1 MSSLKIY
8 SHKLKNDL
16 MVLCLPQGNIPKVS
30 TQLWY
35 GVGSKDEKDKQK
47 GIAHL
52 IEHLIFKGTSK
63 LSECD
68 INMITHKLS
77 GYTNAF
83 TSYDYTGYLF
93 DLPSQHWQHAL
104 NIFADCMSNATFKKD
119 FLDSELQAVI
129 QELKMYKDDYVSTLI
144 EKMLSA
150 IFPDHPYG
158 YPIIGFK
165 QDLWNVSRETLL
177 NFYQYHYVPN
187 NAMLLGVGDVKP
199 DEFFAHAE
207 KEFSHIKKKDHCA
220 QDFYH
225 SQDLIQQNVTILRDI
240 KQTMYLVAWVI
251 NGSKQGKD
259 YIVDLFLYILGSG
272 KGARLNQKL
281 VDDLQL
287 VTELDVFSYDLFEA
301 GVFFVYF
308 QPKNAKD
315 VEKII
320 HIIQEEIYDIAQNGV
335 SVKELNRAIK
345 RAEVDHLMLLESGKK
360 LAYTIGKYYT
370 ALKDPNYVLDYTSYP
385 KDRIAPDLKSL
396 AQLMHPSLMHRGQ
409 VLALHK
415 QDKALWSML
424 QEVSDK
430 EDERI
435 LSGRSRAIPVEEP
448 RCALTVHAKTPKDF
462 KYPKFNSFTLSNGT
476 KILYNKQ
483 SALAKIDLVVDFKIK
498 YYYDPEDKQG
508 ITEFVANMLLE
519 GTEKYN
525 ATEFAQVLESYG
537 MSIESSGGQVTLSM
551 LAKDLEK
558 GLELLQEM
566 IERALF
572 DNDAIEKVRAQ
583 MLSEIDIFWDNP
595 TQFAGHLMRKQVY
608 KNHPYH
614 KLAIGTLET
623 ITSISRDDLLH
634 WYRYAINANG
644 ALISIVGDLDEKELP
659 DVFEKYFGSWK
670 NSKIDDIEYPAL
682 QKLEAQT
689 IDYPIARDQVVLCY
703 AGLSV
708 KRTDRDY
715 DALLLFDQIFTGG
728 ILGSMS
734 SRLFDLREQSGLFYT
749 IGGSLVQRSQRQPG
763 MIVVK
768 TIVSSN
774 RLLEAEKAIENVIDT
789 AIDSVTEEEL
799 QEAQQ
804 AIANSLVDNFSS
816 NMSIAQV
823 GIFKENYQLPD
834 DYFDKRALGLLDIKL
849 EEMKMI
855 VKKWLNSNLLVKIRI
870 GRMQ

>member
-8 SHKLKNDL
+8 SHTLKNDL
-16 MVLCLPQGNIPKVS
+16 TVLCLPHGNIPKVF
-30 TQLWY
+30 TQIWY

-68 INMITHKLS
+68 INIITHKLS

-93 DLPSQHWQHAL
+93 DLPSQQWQHAL
-104 NIFADCMSNATFKKD
+104 TIFADCMSNATFKKD

-144 EKMLSA
+144 EKILSA

-165 QDLWNVSRETLL
+165 QDLWNVSRETLF

-187 NAMLLGVGDVKP
+187 NAMVLGVGDVKP
-199 DEFFAHAE
+199 DEFFAQAE
-207 KEFSHIKKKDHCA
+207 KKFGHIEKRAHEV
-220 QDFYH
+220 QEFYH

-240 KQTMYLVAWVI
+240 KQPMYLLAWVV

-259 YIVDLFLYILGSG
+259 YIIDLFLYILGSG

-287 VTELDVFSYDLFEA
+287 VTEIDVFSYDLFDA
-301 GVFFVYF
+301 GVFFIYF
-308 QPKNAKD
+308 QPKNIKD
-315 VEKII
+315 VDKII
-320 HIIQEEIYDIAQNGV
+320 SIIQAEILDIAKNGV
-335 SVKELNRAIK
+335 KAQELNRAVK
-345 RAEVDHLMLLESGKK
+345 RAEVDHLSLLESGKK

-370 ALKDPNYVLDYTSYP
+370 ALKDPNYVLNYTSYP
-385 KDRIAPDLKSL
+385 EDKIEAEIKTL

-409 VLALHK
+409 VLALNA
-415 QDKALWSML
+415 QDKTMWSMIQDL
-424 QEVSDK
+424 SDK

-435 LSGRSRAIPVEEP
+435 LSGRSRDLPIEEP
-448 RCALTVHAKTPKDF
+448 RCALTVHAKAPKHF
-462 KYPKFNSFTLSNGT
+462 NYPKFNSFMLSNGA
-476 KILYNKQ
+476 KVLYNKQ
-483 SALAKIDLVVDFKIK
+483 SALAKIDLIIDFSVK
-498 YYYDPEDKQG
+498 YFHDPEDKQG
-508 ITEFVANMLLE
+508 ITEFVAHMLLE
-519 GTEKYN
+519 GTKKYN
-525 ATEFAQVLESYG
+525 ATEFAQLLESYG
-537 MSIESSGGQVTLSM
+537 MSIECSGGQITLSM

-558 GLELLQEM
+558 GLELVSEILENASF
-566 IERALF
+566 E
-572 DNDAIEKVRAQ
+572 NDAIEKVRDQ
-583 MLSEIDIFWDNP
+583 MLSEIDVFWDNP
-595 TQFAGHLMRKQVY
+595 TQFSGHLMRKQVY
-608 KNHPYH
+608 KDHPYH
-614 KLAIGTLET
+614 KLAIGTLES
-623 ITSISRDDLLH
+623 INAISREDLVR
-634 WYRYAINANG
+634 WYHYAINPNN
-644 ALISIVGDLDEKELP
+644 ALIAIVGDINTHELP
-659 DVFEKYFGSWK
+659 AVFEKYLYGWK
-670 NSKIDDIEYPAL
+670 NVEIAELNYPEL
-682 QKLEAQT
+682 HQLHTQT
-689 IDYPIARDQVVLCY
+689 IDYPITRDQVVLCY

-708 KRTDRDY
+708 RRTDKDY

-749 IGGSLVQRSQRQPG
+749 IGGSLVQRSQKQPG

-768 TIVSSN
+768 TIVSAN
-774 RLLEAEKAIENVIDT
+774 RLKEAEKEIENVINT

-799 QEAQQ
+799 KEAQQ
-804 AIANSLVDNFSS
+804 AIANSLVDNFAS
-816 NMSIAQV
+816 NMAIAQV
-823 GIFKENYQLPD
+823 AIFKENYQLAD
-834 DYFDKRALGLLDIKL
+834 DYFDKRAQELLHITIDD
-849 EEMKMI
+849 MKTI
-855 VKKWLNSNLLVKIRI
+855 VKKWLNSDKLVKIRI